1 MILDTTY
8 FIDLIRRQPRAFEK
22 GLELFEARTVR
33 RVPVP
38 VLFEVFYGV
47 EFVNS
52 DEQRRRAKNAF
63 MGYPTVD
70 LDDELVRDAARRL
83 AEADRAAGGDSGIEV
98 NDAYVAAVAASY
110 DEPVLTENVADF
122 EALGVEV
129 EPY

>member
-8 FIDLIRRQPRAFEK
+8 FIHLIQRLPRAFEK

-47 EFVNS
+47 EFVES

-63 MGYPTVD
+63 MGYPRVD

-83 AEADRAAGGDSGIEV
+83 AEADRAAGGDSGIDV

-122 EALGVEV
+122 EALGVDV

>member
-8 FIDLIRRQPRAFEK
+8 FIHLLQGRPRAFEK
-22 GLELFEARTVR
+22 GLDLFEARTVR

-47 EFVNS
+47 AFTNS
-52 DEQRRRAKNAF
+52 DEQRRRVKNAL

-70 LDDELVRDAARRL
+70 LDEALVREAASRL
-83 AEADRAAGGDSGIEV
+83 AAADCDAGGDSGIEV

-110 DEPVLTENVADF
+110 DEPVLTENVEDF
-122 EALGVEV
+122 EALDVEV

>member
-8 FIDLIRRQPRAFEK
+8 FIHLIQRLPRAFEK

-47 EFVNS
+47 EFVES

-63 MGYPTVD
+63 TGYPRVD

-122 EALGVEV
+122 EALGVDV